1 MIPWNDHFRLSF
13 SIYIATYMPDNVIL
27 TRCCSIL
34 VTLLYKRISTHRQV
48 KLRRRQT
55 KLSEVVVMSVV
66 GVVSGY
72 YIFND
77 IFKQVSDEET
87 GSNIQVDNVNGSLV
101 DHPSSNTG
109 TRNDS

>member
-1 MIPWNDHFRLSF
+1 M
-13 SIYIATYMPDNVIL
+13 
-27 TRCCSIL
+27 
-34 VTLLYKRISTHRQV
+34 

-77 IFKQVSDEET
+77 IFKQVSDEESGDASEVQEGVKT
-87 GSNIQVDNVNGSLV
+87 
-101 DHPSSNTG
+101 SSAESG
-109 TRNDS
+109 DKQ